1 MDPDED
7 ENVRIQLIIS
17 KLEAEDHALQRP
29 EQVQPI
35 DFNAIGEQ
43 TKRMLYG
50 TYRQAIPLRQKM
62 SEQQIKPLEE
72 QVKKEVVEVAKI
84 ESENKDLKNK
94 IAQLQGNSIEKQ
106 LEILKK
112 LQTQSADGQ
121 KLEFTLEHII

>member
-62 SEQQIKPLEE
+62 SE
-72 QVKKEVVEVAKI
+72 
-84 ESENKDLKNK
+84 
-94 IAQLQGNSIEKQ
+94 
-106 LEILKK
+106 
-112 LQTQSADGQ
+112 
-121 KLEFTLEHII
+121 